1 MLKVIEHGPI
11 RELRMTSTI
20 GRLLGTKVSAFVH
33 RGFLIDTGFPRAAR
47 ALARY
52 LDRHP
57 VGGVLVTHWHEDH
70 SGNTPMLVARGLP
83 VAISDATVAA
93 MPKTLRL
100 APYRRLVWGEAPP
113 LRARPTPLEHPFELI
128 ATPGHSPDHVAVWD
142 PEQRVVFL
150 GDLFLGVKACV
161 VHRGEDPYA
170 ILNSV
175 ERVIALGP
183 ERAFCAHRGEL
194 HRPTEILA
202 RKAAWLDWAIREVE
216 RLCDED
222 WPDQSIAFQ
231 TLGAEP
237 MMSRVSSGEMAK
249 RYFVASITRVL
260 RAADHRA
267 LIQ

>member
-11 RELRMTSTI
+11 DELRMTSAI

-33 RGFLIDTGFPRAAR
+33 RGFLIDTGFPRASR
-47 ALARY
+47 ALGRY

-57 VGGVLVTHWHEDH
+57 VRGVLVTHWHEDH
-70 SGNTPMLVARGLP
+70 SGNVPMLVSRGLP
-83 VAISDATVAA
+83 LAISDETVAL

-100 APYRRLVWGEAPP
+100 ARYRRLVWGEAPP
-113 LRARPTPLEHPFELI
+113 LTDRPTPLEHPFELI
-128 ATPGHSPDHVAVWD
+128 ATPGHSPDHLAVWD

-175 ERVIALGP
+175 ERVIALDP

-194 HRPTEILA
+194 QKPAEVLA

-216 RLCDED
+216 RLSDED
-222 WPDQSIAFQ
+222 WPDRSIAFQ

-249 RYFVASITRVL
+249 RYFVESVALSL
-260 RAADHRA
+260 RAADQRA
-267 LIQ
+267 LSQ